1 MMLGMFALM
10 VGLFALGTPIAFSMA
25 LAAAVY
31 MQFAIGVPLEGLAQR
46 MVGGLDTFPL
56 LAIPF
61 FMLAGSLMNTG
72 GITIAW
78 SFAKVLVGHITGGLS
93 HVVVVTNMIMA
104 GMSGSA
110 VADAAGTGSVLI
122 PAMKSAG
129 YPTPY
134 AAAIVGAASM
144 IGPIIPPSIPFV
156 VYGSVA
162 NASIGR
168 LLLGGAVPGVI
179 MGIFLMIFGYIIA
192 KRRGYPSEQRATC
205 GQMGTAFVHALPPLG
220 MPAIILGGIVLGIMT
235 PTEAASAGAAYALVL
250 GLFIYKELKWSHL
263 PKIITEAAVG
273 TASIAV
279 IIAAAQPFAWVLT
292 IEQAPQRL
300 LEAFIQWDLEQW
312 QVFLILNIVFFILGM
327 FMEGLAALIMAVPVL
342 LPLIAHAH
350 IDPVHFGVVFV
361 VNIMIGLITPP
372 VGMAMY
378 VVCAL
383 SKVSIIEFVKEVW
396 PFIIAE
402 IIALGIITYV
412 PEVVL
417 WLPNLL
423 LPAR

>member
-1 MMLGMFALM
+1 
-10 VGLFALGTPIAFSMA
+10 
-25 LAAAVY
+25 
-31 MQFAIGVPLEGLAQR
+31 
-46 MVGGLDTFPL
+46 
-56 LAIPF
+56 
-61 FMLAGSLMNTG
+61 
-72 GITIAW
+72 
-78 SFAKVLVGHITGGLS
+78 
-93 HVVVVTNMIMA
+93 
-104 GMSGSA
+104 

-129 YPTPY
+129 YPMPY
-134 AAAIVGAASM
+134 SAAIVAAASV

-156 VYGSVA
+156 IYGSIA
-162 NASIGR
+162 NVSIGR
-168 LLLGGAVPGVI
+168 LLLAGAVPGVL
-179 MGIFLMIFGYIIA
+179 MGIFLIIFGYFIA
-192 KRRGYPSEQRATC
+192 KKRDYPSGERATC
-205 GQMGTAFVHALPPLG
+205 GEMASAFVHALPPLG
-220 MPAIILGGIVLGIMT
+220 MPAIIVGGIVFGIMT

-250 GLFIYKELKWSHL
+250 GLFVYKELKWRDL
-263 PKIITEAAVG
+263 PKIITESSVG

-292 IEQAPQRL
+292 IEQAPQKL
-300 LEAFIQWDLEQW
+300 LETFIQLNLEQW
-312 QVFLILNIVFFILGM
+312 QIFLILNFVFFMLGM

-342 LPLIAHAH
+342 LPLIAHAN

-383 SKVSIIEFVKEVW
+383 SKVPIIEFVKEVW

-402 IIALGIITYV
+402 VIALAIITYW
-412 PEVVL
+412 PEMVL